1 MGRFVYRTKY
11 TYPDYKLKSEFYVG
25 TFGENDWQLGEVACV
40 DRVFYRLP
48 NGSEYAIFKFAERT
62 RTGGKR
68 LRWEE
73 WHNGNSAITISPVSR
88 MRLTAWRMSVR
99 SGDSA
104 QGTSTECGENGRN
117 DNAVLAQRSDSLSAS
132 ATVARTMA

>member
-1 MGRFVYRTKY
+1 MGRFVYHTKY
-11 TYPDYKLKSEFYVG
+11 QYPDYKLKSEFYVG
-25 TFGENDWQLGEVACV
+25 TFGEYEWQKGEIACV

-73 WHNGNSAITISPVSR
+73 WHNGKFSNNYNYFDDAVERIKDEIAFFGFDTKMKNHR
-88 MRLTAWRMSVR
+88 MW
-99 SGDSA
+99 
-104 QGTSTECGENGRN
+104 GEWE
-117 DNAVLAQRSDSLSAS
+117 D
-132 ATVARTMA
+132 